1 MTEINKNKAIKIYLK
16 KLESSQADLKKEIAL
31 ILNLL
36 EDDQILKLFED
47 KNINYIKEVG
57 INDKDFYDFINKIK
71 GMKIWKSRFHFF
83 L

>member
-47 KNINYIKEVG
+47 KNINYIK
-57 INDKDFYDFINKIK
+57 
-71 GMKIWKSRFHFF
+71 
-83 L
+83 